1 MNNKQIMSKLIKA
14 QGKYEGAVGDIE
26 VELIDK
32 ILFDFTVIY
41 QDSDGWCILN
51 AYTADLAPVKSCLD
65 IIKKKGVLSVED
77 FKYECI

>member
-1 MNNKQIMSKLIKA
+1 MNNKQIMNKLSKA
-14 QGKYEGAVGDIE
+14 QSKYQSAVGDIE

-51 AYTADLAPVKSCLD
+51 AYTADLAPVQSCLN
-65 IIKKKGVLSVED
+65 IIKNKGFLSVED
-77 FKYECI
+77 FKCECI